1 MKFYIS
7 KIYIWFDKDV
17 KPRIMDFD
25 NNKVNVIT
33 GSSSTGKRNIYSIID
48 Y

>member
-1 MKFYIS
+1 V
-7 KIYIWFDKDV
+7 FDKEV
-17 KPRIMDFD
+17 KPRIITFE

-33 GSSSTGKRNIYSIID
+33 GSSSTGKSNIYAKID